1 MAKTADD
8 LVFVAAI
15 AGAHGVK
22 GECKV
27 KSFTGQP
34 DAAFGYG
41 PFLDGTGKVL
51 FTPKRWR
58 LAKDAFVVAFKEPM
72 TREQAQSARGTKLF
86 VRREALPVLEEDEF
100 YHSDLIGLKVQSLD
114 GSPMGRIKAIHD
126 FGGGDLLEIVDT
138 PDRTGAWMIPFT
150 AEQVPH
156 VSIADRLVTIAPLEE
171 VEGDQERDENAGDVG
186 E

>member
-1 MAKTADD
+1 MAKPADD

-15 AGAHGVK
+15 AGAHGVR

-27 KSFTGQP
+27 KSFTGEP
-34 DAAFGYG
+34 EAAFGYG
-41 PFLDGTGKVL
+41 PFLDAAGKVI
-51 FTPKRWR
+51 FTPRRWR
-58 LAKDAFVVAFKEPM
+58 NAKDAFVVAFTAPM
-72 TREQAQSARGTKLF
+72 TREQAQAARGTKLF
-86 VRREALPVLEEDEF
+86 VPRHALPALEEDEF
-100 YHSDLIGLKVQSLD
+100 YHSDLLGLKVQSLD

-138 PDRTGAWMIPFT
+138 PDRKGAWMIPFT

-171 VEGDQERDENAGDVG
+171 VEGDKERDQVDG
-186 E
+186 EE